1 MAACNA
7 GPLSEACTAG
17 RLVNTAA
24 WLAIATPFAL
34 LLYDLPAGRLG
45 ANPIEEITLRT
56 GMTAFA
62 LLAAS
67 LAITPLRKLAA
78 STTSARQLAPWIA
91 PWRRRLGLSSFAYA
105 CLHAATW
112 FVLDHQLD
120 SSAMLED
127 IAERRFATAGMVA
140 FACLCVLAATSSRAA
155 LRRLGGP
162 TWRRIHRLAYAAG
175 VAAGLHFLW
184 LSKGE
189 QLLSWAMALLVAA
202 LLATRLVP
210 PRRS

>member
-1 MAACNA
+1 MTLERNAAGTWLEALCWTA
-7 GPLSEACTAG
+7 ISTPL
-17 RLVNTAA
+17 
-24 WLAIATPFAL
+24 AL

-45 ANPIEEITLRT
+45 ANPVEEITLRT

-67 LAITPLRKLAA
+67 LAVTPARRARGLR
-78 STTSARQLAPWIA
+78 RLAPSLASWLA
-91 PWRRRLGLSSFAYA
+91 PWRRRLGLAAFAYA

-112 FVLDHQLD
+112 FVLDQQLD

-127 IAERRFATAGMVA
+127 IADRRFATAGMAA

-162 TWRRIHRLAYAAG
+162 AWRRIHRLAYAAG
-175 VAAGLHFLW
+175 LAAGLHFLW

-189 QLLSWAMALLVAA
+189 QALPWAMALLVTA
-202 LLATRLVP
+202 LLATRLAG
-210 PRRS
+210 PRQKS

>member
-1 MAACNA
+1 MTLAPPA
-7 GPLSEACTAG
+7 GAV
-17 RLVNTAA
+17 RLANTAA
-24 WLAIATPFAL
+24 WLAIATPLAL
-34 LLYDLPAGRLG
+34 LLYDLPAGQLG

-78 STTSARQLAPWIA
+78 STTSARQSAPWIA
-91 PWRRRLGLSSFAYA
+91 PWRRRLGLSAFAYA

-127 IAERRFATAGMVA
+127 IAERRFATAGMAA
-140 FACLCVLAATSSRAA
+140 FACLCVLAATSSQAA

-189 QLLSWAMALLVAA
+189 QLLPWAMALLVG
-202 LLATRLVP
+202 LLLVTRVV
-210 PRRS
+210 RARQKS

>member
-56 GMTAFA
+56 GMTAFT

-127 IAERRFATAGMVA
+127 IAERRFATAGMAA

-189 QLLSWAMALLVAA
+189 QLLPWAMALLVAA